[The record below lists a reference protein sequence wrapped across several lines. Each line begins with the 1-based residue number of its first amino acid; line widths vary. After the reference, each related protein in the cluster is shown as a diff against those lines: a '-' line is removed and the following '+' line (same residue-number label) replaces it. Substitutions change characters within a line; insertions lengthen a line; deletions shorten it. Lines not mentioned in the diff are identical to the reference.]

1 MWLCD
6 LFRKAETFKYLGSLK
21 ARYDFWVVKE
31 LNNGLECQLLF
42 PEDECP
48 INHLA
53 LILPISSSCLI
64 IHSEVFVHLFCLIV
78 RIDETL
84 YQYSW
89 ILYPRD
95 REKRTSKHMKCLLC
109 VNCENKQP
117 NVHTH
122 THTQTKHNKSQVG
135 DNGTEDLNGA
145 MGQML

>member
-1 MWLCD
+1 M
-6 LFRKAETFKYLGSLK
+6 
-21 ARYDFWVVKE
+21 
-31 LNNGLECQLLF
+31 NNGLECQLLF

-78 RIDETL
+78 RIDDTL

-117 NVHTH
+117 NMHTH
-122 THTQTKHNKSQVG
+122 TYTNKTQQKPSRGQW
-135 DNGTEDLNGA
+135 DRRPEWSNGTDALTRPPGVHSWKSNKTYMEERRNH
-145 MGQML
+145 